1 MRVEFQLSDSF
12 RTLYTP
18 PPALY
23 THPFPAQQDS
33 LNRPYDTFYSTGIK
47 YNSNT
52 DIKLFQME

>member
-33 LNRPYDTFYSTGIK
+33 LNRPYDTLYSNWNK
-47 YNSNT
+47 RSS
-52 DIKLFQME
+52 